1 MEQWM
6 DLVDRVVI
14 VTGGSSGIGRA
25 ICNSLSRL
33 GAKVINVDI
42 EPPSEEGSIE
52 FISCDITKKKE
63 TEQLA
68 ETVYERYGKID
79 ALVNNAGVN
88 RARLLVDTKEPK
100 SKYELS
106 EADYEAMMNVNVKG
120 TVFLSQAVARKMIA
134 CKKGVIVNMSS
145 TSGARGSAGQ
155 CIYAATKAA
164 LNSFTKSLALEL
176 GKYGIRVVA
185 VTPGINEKT
194 AMTAADAYMDALAYT
209 RNTTKEAVDNNYE
222 ASIPLG
228 RLGKLEEIADLV
240 CYLIS
245 DRASYITGTVL
256 NVSGG
261 KTTD

>member
-1 MEQWM
+1 MEQWVE
-6 DLVDRVVI
+6 LTGRVVI
-14 VTGGSSGIGRA
+14 VTGGSNGIGRA
-25 ICNSLSRL
+25 ICDSLSEL
-33 GAKVINVDI
+33 GARVINADI
-42 EPPSEEGSIE
+42 TPPVKEGGAE
-52 FISCDITKKKE
+52 YLPCDITKKGE
-63 TEQLA
+63 TERLV
-68 ETVYERYGKID
+68 EDVFGRYGRID

-88 RARLLVDTKEPK
+88 RARLLVDTKEPG

-106 EADYEAMMNVNVKG
+106 ETDYEAMMSVNVKSA
-120 TVFLSQAVARKMIA
+120 VFMAQAVARRMIP
-134 CKKGVIVNMSS
+134 CKKGVIINMSS
-145 TSGARGSAGQ
+145 TSGVRGSAGQ

-164 LNSFTKSLALEL
+164 LSSFTKSIALEL

-194 AMTAADAYMDALAYT
+194 AMTSADAYMDALAYT
-209 RNTTKEAVDNNYE
+209 RNTTKEAIDSNYE

-228 RLGKLEEIADLV
+228 RLGRLREVADVV